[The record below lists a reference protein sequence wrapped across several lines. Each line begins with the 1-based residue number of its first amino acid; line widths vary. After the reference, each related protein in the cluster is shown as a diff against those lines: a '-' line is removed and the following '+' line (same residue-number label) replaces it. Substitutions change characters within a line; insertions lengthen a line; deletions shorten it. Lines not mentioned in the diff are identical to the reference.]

1 MLTPQEALLF
11 QAVKD
16 EQKRQEDA
24 ELALTLGAIG
34 GAGIGVAGG
43 QVPHSI
49 GNMINAGKDALAGR
63 QGLTP
68 KKSLGRVFKPGPR
81 MAGGLT
87 GAILGGA
94 LGAGSAALMKQ
105 ESQAA
110 QLLGKLQAQ
119 GGQMSSS
126 DERLLAQLLGD
137 IYQNP
142 SQLM

>member
-16 EQKRQEDA
+16 EQARQEAADA
-24 ELALTLGAIG
+24 ALTLGAIG

-43 QVPHSI
+43 QVPHMI
-49 GNMINAGKDALAGR
+49 GKGINKMRGR
-63 QGLTP
+63 KAPVL
-68 KKSLGRVFKPGPR
+68 KPGPR

-119 GGQMSSS
+119 GGQLSKM
-126 DERLLAQLLGD
+126 DEQLLAQLLGD

>member
-16 EQKRQEDA
+16 EQERQQAA
-24 ELALTLGAIG
+24 ELALTLGAVG
-34 GAGIGVAGG
+34 GAGIGIAGG
-43 QVPHSI
+43 QIPHMI
-49 GNMINAGKDALAGR
+49 GKGINKVTGR
-63 QGLTP
+63 KPNRL
-68 KKSLGRVFKPGPR
+68 KPGPR

-87 GAILGGA
+87 GLVLGGG
-94 LGAGSAALMKQ
+94 LGAGAAAMMKQ
-105 ESQAA
+105 DSEAG

-119 GGQMSSS
+119 GGRMSPS
-126 DERLLAQLLGD
+126 DERILGALLGE

>member
-16 EQKRQEDA
+16 EQERQEA
-24 ELALTLGAIG
+24 ANLALTLGAVG

-43 QVPHSI
+43 QLPHMV
-49 GNMINAGKDALAGR
+49 GRGINKVRGHK
-63 QGLTP
+63 P
-68 KKSLGRVFKPGPR
+68 NPIKPGPR

-94 LGAGSAALMKQ
+94 LGAGTAAIMKQ
-105 ESQAA
+105 ESEAA
-110 QLLGKLQAQ
+110 RLLGKLQAQ
-119 GGQMSSS
+119 GGKMSSN
-126 DERLLAQLLGD
+126 DQAILANLLGD

>member
-16 EQKRQEDA
+16 EQQRQEAA
-24 ELALTLGAIG
+24 ELALTLGAVG

-43 QVPHSI
+43 QLPHMV
-49 GNMINAGKDALAGR
+49 GKGINKIRGR
-63 QGLTP
+63 KP
-68 KKSLGRVFKPGPR
+68 NPIKPGPR

-94 LGAGSAALMKQ
+94 LGAGTAALMKQ
-105 ESQAA
+105 ESDAA
-110 QLLGKLQAQ
+110 KLLGKLQAQ
-119 GGQMSSS
+119 RGQLTSS
-126 DERLLAQLLGD
+126 DERMLAQMLGD

>member
-16 EQKRQEDA
+16 EQERQEA
-24 ELALTLGAIG
+24 ANLALTLGAVG

-43 QVPHSI
+43 QLPHMI
-49 GNMINAGKDALAGR
+49 GRGINKVRGR
-63 QGLTP
+63 KP
-68 KKSLGRVFKPGPR
+68 NPIKPGPR

-94 LGAGSAALMKQ
+94 LGAGTAALMKQ
-105 ESQAA
+105 ESDAA
-110 QLLGKLQAQ
+110 KLLGKLQAQ
-119 GGQMSSS
+119 RGQLTSS
-126 DERLLAQLLGD
+126 DERMLAQMLGD

>member
-16 EQKRQEDA
+16 EQARQEAADT
-24 ELALTLGAIG
+24 ALSLGAIG
-34 GAGIGVAGG
+34 GAGIGVVGG
-43 QVPHSI
+43 QVPHMI
-49 GNMINAGKDALAGR
+49 GKGINKMRGR
-63 QGLTP
+63 KAP
-68 KKSLGRVFKPGPR
+68 VFKPGPR

-119 GGQMSSS
+119 GGQLSKI
-126 DERLLAQLLGD
+126 DEQLLSQLLGD

>member
-16 EQKRQEDA
+16 EQERQEA
-24 ELALTLGAIG
+24 ANLALTLGAVG

-43 QVPHSI
+43 QVPHMI
-49 GNMINAGKDALAGR
+49 GKGINKVTGR
-63 QGLTP
+63 KP
-68 KKSLGRVFKPGPR
+68 NRIKPGPR

-94 LGAGSAALMKQ
+94 LGAGTAALMKQ
-105 ESQAA
+105 ESEAA
-110 QLLGKLQAQ
+110 RLLGKLQAQ
-119 GGQMSSS
+119 GGQMSST
-126 DERLLAQLLGD
+126 DQRILGALLGD

>member
-24 ELALTLGAIG
+24 ELALALGAIG

-43 QVPHSI
+43 QVPHMV
-49 GNMINAGKDALAGR
+49 GRGINKNRGR
-63 QGLTP
+63 KAP
-68 KKSLGRVFKPGPR
+68 IFKPGPR

-119 GGQMSSS
+119 GGQLSSN

>member
-16 EQKRQEDA
+16 EQERQEA
-24 ELALTLGAIG
+24 ANLALTLGAVG

-43 QVPHSI
+43 QLPH
-49 GNMINAGKDALAGR
+49 MVGKGVNKIRGR
-63 QGLTP
+63 KP
-68 KKSLGRVFKPGPR
+68 NPIKPGPR

-94 LGAGSAALMKQ
+94 LGAGMSAIMKQ
-105 ESQAA
+105 ESDAA
-110 QLLGKLQAQ
+110 KLLGKVQAQ
-119 GGQMSSS
+119 GGRMSST
-126 DERLLAQLLGD
+126 DERILGALLGE

>member
-16 EQKRQEDA
+16 EQQRQEAA

-43 QVPHSI
+43 QLPHMV
-49 GNMINAGKDALAGR
+49 GKGINKVRGR
-63 QGLTP
+63 KP
-68 KKSLGRVFKPGPR
+68 NPIKPGPR

-94 LGAGSAALMKQ
+94 LGAGTAALMKQ
-105 ESQAA
+105 ESDAA

-119 GGQMSSS
+119 RGQLTSS
-126 DERLLAQLLGD
+126 DERMLAQMLGD